1 MNNKQIE
8 QEFNEYVLWCRE
20 AIKSLI
26 ENPRLKDTTILG
38 ASPIK
43 KELSARGL
51 ITPDVTD
58 IEAISAKR
66 QELIDVKVNHTARV
80 VEDIIRVSNKIGLSV
95 DFKRIIEV
103 VARLH
108 DIGRFEYATWND
120 AYGEQYRD
128 QSKRLMYEGTP
139 YQELMTP
146 LNVKNHSEAGF
157 ELLTKKGKKK
167 ALAENKRFLKVI
179 SHAILH
185 HQDSNLVG
193 ELNPSNNRID
203 ESIIGRDVSSILTE
217 NDTFNEAET
226 RIYAILTQLIKDVD
240 CIDILYQHLTG
251 EFPVL
256 RPVTRFNKA
265 LRSRDGKEVIEMMTL
280 EEFANR
286 WGFSVEEVL
295 EFNGMTR
302 EQAESALQLDLPTRK
317 IDPSLLVMPEDLKMR
332 FFNLEQIDLQEIN
345 KRYDYNPIVGMWWRL
360 LQFLGTLNF
369 TANLSVIKE
378 NELLDKIL
386 AQYPP
391 EYHPNIKEAFDFA
404 KRYLLEGR
412 GNNIYAQNPFKTR

>member
-38 ASPIK
+38 TSPIK

-51 ITPDVTD
+51 ITPDATD

-95 DFKRIIEV
+95 
-103 VARLH
+103 
-108 DIGRFEYATWND
+108 D

-157 ELLTKKGKKK
+157 ELLTKKGKIK

-217 NDTFNEAET
+217 SDTFNEAET
-226 RIYAILTQLIKDVD
+226 RIYSILTQLIKDVD

-265 LRSRDGKEVIEMMTL
+265 LRSRDGKEVLEMMSL

-332 FFNLEQIDLQEIN
+332 FLNLEQIDLQEMI
-345 KRYDYNPIVGMWWRL
+345 IIRL
-360 LQFLGTLNF
+360 LECGGGYFNF
-369 TANLSVIKE
+369 
-378 NELLDKIL
+378 
-386 AQYPP
+386 
-391 EYHPNIKEAFDFA
+391 
-404 KRYLLEGR
+404 
-412 GNNIYAQNPFKTR
+412 